1 MICKNCYHSDIC
13 GFEGCYDDALTFC
26 KEFKDKSRII
36 ELPCKV
42 GKTLYCVSYD
52 DSIQPFVEKYE
63 NISLVNMLT
72 LMAALENP
80 ASRVVLLTGNKN
92 EAEARLKEIENDRQR
107 ACI

>member
-1 MICKNCYHSDIC
+1 
-13 GFEGCYDDALTFC
+13 
-26 KEFKDKSRII
+26 
-36 ELPCKV
+36 
-42 GKTLYCVSYD
+42 
-52 DSIQPFVEKYE
+52 
-63 NISLVNMLT
+63 MLT